1 MNMDGIR
8 LAVVAQALSTDP
20 RQAAR
25 AARMMGVGGLQFD
38 GALSGLDLTQL
49 AASGRREFRHVV
61 SSQDQTIAS
70 LRGDAGTRG
79 FSVGADVDHAIAR
92 ISKLMEA
99 AVGLG
104 APLVC
109 VDLGPLPAAP
119 NLAPQKPKVDP
130 AMAGLII
137 LPASASAPP
146 AAPEPPA
153 PPPDPA
159 FLSQVNAALDELGRR
174 ADRYS
179 CVVAFRSELASL
191 ASLKQAVTSVNC
203 PWFGIDLDPVAV
215 ARDRWDL
222 DETFSQFEP
231 LIRHVRGRDAIVGT
245 ENRTKPAAIGGGNV
259 HWDQL
264 LGNLRESNYHGWI
277 TIDPLELNDRM
288 AGADA
293 GIQYLKK
300 LLG

>member
-1 MNMDGIR
+1 MRVDGIR

-25 AARMMGVGGLQFD
+25 AARLMGAEGLQFD
-38 GALSGLDLTQL
+38 GVSSGLDLTHL
-49 AASGRREFRHVV
+49 TASGRREFRHVL
-61 SSQDQTIAS
+61 SSQDQVIAS

-79 FSVGADVDHAIAR
+79 FSVGADVDQAIYR

-99 AVGLG
+99 AAGLG
-104 APLVC
+104 TALVC

-119 NLAPQKPKVDP
+119 NLAPPKPKVDP
-130 AMAGLII
+130 AMAGLIL
-137 LPASASAPP
+137 LPQSASAPP
-146 AAPEPPA
+146 TAPEPPT

-179 CVVAFRSELASL
+179 CVAAFRSELASL

-203 PWFGIDLDPVAV
+203 PWFGIDLDPVSV

-222 DETFSQFEP
+222 DETFSQLGP
-231 LIRHVRGRDAIVGT
+231 LIRHVRGRDAIVGA

-259 HWDQL
+259 KWDEL
-264 LGNLRESNYHGWI
+264 LDNLDESNYRGWI
-277 TIDPLELNDRM
+277 TVDPLELNDR
-288 AGADA
+288 AVGADA
-293 GIQYLKK
+293 GIHYLKRRFD
-300 LLG
+300 